1 MQDSTGPNER
11 REMLLRS
18 GLRRGWRWRHSRA
31 SIPGSQRTHLHGTVA
46 FRTLAQLTEHGHR
59 FPPRC
64 LPGRRQWWRHPA
76 GRFITIIIAS
86 TVDEE
91 EEDSLF
97 TSSLLFTSFTC
108 HQPYIHGTWFER
120 DEQLRDRYNS
130 DILLLSPF
138 LTLIKS
144 IQLFINISY
153 DCFIWYQPK

>member
-1 MQDSTGPNER
+1 MGRRYRLLHFKNHRADSTAPNSVIQSIYGRRNHSNGGHPLRHNPSARNFAFINRAFETRTLPDLTSEER
-11 REMLLRS
+11 CS
-18 GLRRGWRWRHSRA
+18 SSRA

-108 HQPYIHGTWFER
+108 HQPYIHGT
-120 DEQLRDRYNS
+120 
-130 DILLLSPF
+130 
-138 LTLIKS
+138 
-144 IQLFINISY
+144 
-153 DCFIWYQPK
+153 